1 MKEKL
6 EELYKKLGDLRK
18 ESDEVLLKIKQ
29 VRDQI
34 TKIEEAYNCKNLE
47 DFTRFFEN
55 SGGKT
60 VKVHR
65 HTIYT
70 AGGGEYN
77 TYYVGTVLSEEEK
90 EKIKQEE
97 LEEFEGM
104 EEMLDLLPTRI
115 PIKNTIC
122 VQEGS
127 VMDIGNWEIN
137 YDMLYSNSGH
147 ETYQV
152 EFITKEEAMEL
163 IMNYTPKL

>member
-6 EELYKKLGDLRK
+6 EKLYKKLGDLRK

-34 TKIEEAYNCKNLE
+34 TKIEETNSCKNLE
-47 DFTRFFEN
+47 DFTKFFED
-55 SGGKT
+55 SGGKI

-65 HTIYT
+65 HTLY
-70 AGGGEYN
+70 AAGGEYN
-77 TYYVGTVLSEEEK
+77 TYYIGTVLSEEEK
-90 EKIKQEE
+90 EEIKRKE
-97 LEEFEGM
+97 LEEFE
-104 EEMLDLLPTRI
+104 EMIEFLPTRI

-127 VMDIGNWEIN
+127 VMDIGDWEIS
-137 YDMLYSNSGH
+137 YDMLYDNSGH

-152 EFITKEEAMEL
+152 EFITKEEANEFIL
-163 IMNYTPKL
+163 NNTPKL

>member
-34 TKIEEAYNCKNLE
+34 TKIEETNSCKNLE
-47 DFTRFFEN
+47 DFTKFFED
-55 SGGKT
+55 SGGKI

-65 HTIYT
+65 HTLYT
-70 AGGGEYN
+70 AGGEYN
-77 TYYVGTVLSEEEK
+77 TYYIGTVMSEEEK
-90 EKIKQEE
+90 EEIKQKE
-97 LEEFEGM
+97 LEEFE
-104 EEMLDLLPTRI
+104 EMIKLLPTRI

-127 VMDIGNWEIN
+127 VMSIGNWEIS
-137 YDMLYSNSGH
+137 YDMLYTNSAH

-152 EFITKEEAMEL
+152 EFITKEEADEFIL
-163 IMNYTPKL
+163 NNTPKI

>member
-6 EELYKKLGDLRK
+6 EELYKKLEDLRK

-34 TKIEEAYNCKNLE
+34 TKIEETNSCKNLE
-47 DFTRFFEN
+47 DFTKFFED
-55 SGGKT
+55 SGGKI

-65 HTIYT
+65 HTLYA
-70 AGGGEYN
+70 AGDEYN
-77 TYYVGTVLSEEEK
+77 TYYIGTVLSEEEK
-90 EKIKQEE
+90 EKIKQKE
-97 LEEFEGM
+97 LEEFEGI

-127 VMDIGNWEIN
+127 VMSIGDWEIG
-137 YDMLYSNSGH
+137 YDMLYTNSAH

-152 EFITKEEAMEL
+152 EFITKEEADEFIL
-163 IMNYTPKL
+163 NNTPKI

>member
-34 TKIEEAYNCKNLE
+34 AKVEDAYNCKNLE
-47 DFTRFFEN
+47 DFTKFFEN
-55 SGGKT
+55 SGGKI

-65 HTIYT
+65 HTIY
-70 AGGGEYN
+70 AAVGEYN
-77 TYYVGTVLSEEEK
+77 TYYIGTVLSEEEK
-90 EKIKQEE
+90 EKIKQKE

-127 VMDIGNWEIN
+127 VMDIGDWEIS

-152 EFITKEEAMEL
+152 EFITKEEAVKL
-163 IMNYTPKL
+163 IMSYIPKL